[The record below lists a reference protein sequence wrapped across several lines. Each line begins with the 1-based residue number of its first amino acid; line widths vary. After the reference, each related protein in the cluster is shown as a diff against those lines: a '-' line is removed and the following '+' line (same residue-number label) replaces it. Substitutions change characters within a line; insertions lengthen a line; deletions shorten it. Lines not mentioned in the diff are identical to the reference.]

1 MCCSRCAGITAGK
14 HKYTRSPEQKLS
26 DLSKI
31 LFFTHFS
38 LFSINYVQTKKKLK
52 NMETAAWT
60 KETVEDLLF
69 RQYIQGEDVTHLVP
83 PPPKISSDNFLDKYD
98 QATKILFSYVRNGP
112 VAALGAQ
119 NVNTATGKYGG
130 GATPLKPF
138 VGRTPATKP
147 VPPEP
152 TKNFSRTVTPTPTPP
167 TPPPQPSTQP
177 LSPQPSGTALPKSTA
192 ADSSQAYRVK
202 RQRVEWPLNVPTN
215 QMLKSNSR
223 SKVAHLTAKRV
234 AAQQGV
240 DPDLIF
246 MQNSGDLPLNA
257 IFAPFPKALRSV
269 AAVRNAS
276 GDWRADAFTVEEEDA
291 YKSDLGYTTCGPSQC
306 GYGKWLPSQPS

>member
-1 MCCSRCAGITAGK
+1 MDTA
-14 HKYTRSPEQKLS
+14 T
-26 DLSKI
+26 
-31 LFFTHFS
+31 
-38 LFSINYVQTKKKLK
+38 
-52 NMETAAWT
+52 WT
-60 KETVEDLLF
+60 PKTVEDLLF
-69 RQYIQGEDVTHLVP
+69 RQYIQEEDVTRQLP
-83 PPPKISSDNFLDKYD
+83 PPPKVSNENFLEKYD
-98 QATKILFSYVRNGP
+98 QATRILFSYVRNGP
-112 VAALGAQ
+112 VSALASQ
-119 NVNTATGKYGG
+119 NVNTAAGKYGG
-130 GATPLKPF
+130 ATPMKAF

-152 TKNFSRTVTPTPTPP
+152 SKAFSRTATPTPTPP
-167 TPPPQPSTQP
+167 TPPPQPSQP
-177 LSPQPSGTALPKSTA
+177 TSTA
-192 ADSSQAYRVK
+192 SAAPPKGTMESPQAYRVK

-246 MQNSGDLPLNA
+246 MQNSGDLPLHT

-291 YKSDLGYTTCGPSQC
+291 YKSDLGYTTFGPSQC
-306 GYGKWLPSQPS
+306 GYGKWLPSQP

>member
-1 MCCSRCAGITAGK
+1 M
-14 HKYTRSPEQKLS
+14 
-26 DLSKI
+26 D
-31 LFFTHFS
+31 
-38 LFSINYVQTKKKLK
+38 
-52 NMETAAWT
+52 TAAWT
-60 KETVEDLLF
+60 PKTVEDLLF
-69 RQYIQGEDVTHLVP
+69 RQFIQDEDVTRLLP
-83 PPPKISSDNFLDKYD
+83 PPPKVSSENFLDKYD

-112 VAALGAQ
+112 VSALASQ
-119 NVNTATGKYGG
+119 NVNTAAGKYGG
-130 GATPLKPF
+130 VTPMKAF

-147 VPPEP
+147 VPSEP
-152 TKNFSRTVTPTPTPP
+152 TKNFSRTASPVPTQSQ
-167 TPPPQPSTQP
+167 TPPPAPPTSTTPPPS
-177 LSPQPSGTALPKSTA
+177 KSTM
-192 ADSSQAYRVK
+192 DSPQAYRVK

-306 GYGKWLPSQPS
+306 GYGKWLPSQT

>member
-1 MCCSRCAGITAGK
+1 MDTA
-14 HKYTRSPEQKLS
+14 T
-26 DLSKI
+26 
-31 LFFTHFS
+31 
-38 LFSINYVQTKKKLK
+38 
-52 NMETAAWT
+52 WT
-60 KETVEDLLF
+60 PRTVEELLF
-69 RQYIQGEDVTHLVP
+69 HQYIQDEDVSRLLP
-83 PPPKISSDNFLDKYD
+83 PPPKVSSENFLEKYD

-112 VAALGAQ
+112 VSALASQ
-119 NVNTATGKYGG
+119 NVNTAAGSKYGG
-130 GATPLKPF
+130 SAAVKAF

-147 VPPEP
+147 LPPPEP
-152 TKNFSRTVTPTPTPP
+152 AKAFSRTATPTPP
-167 TPPPQPSTQP
+167 PPT
-177 LSPQPSGTALPKSTA
+177 STA
-192 ADSSQAYRVK
+192 APSAMSPPKSGADSPQAYRLK
-202 RQRVEWPLNVPTN
+202 RQRVEWPLSVPTN

-246 MQNSGDLPLNA
+246 MQNSGDLPLDA

-291 YKSDLGYTTCGPSQC
+291 YKNDLGYTTRGPSQC
-306 GYGKWLPSQPS
+306 GYGKWLPSQP

>member
-1 MCCSRCAGITAGK
+1 MS
-14 HKYTRSPEQKLS
+14 
-26 DLSKI
+26 
-31 LFFTHFS
+31 
-38 LFSINYVQTKKKLK
+38 
-52 NMETAAWT
+52 TAAWT
-60 KETVEDLLF
+60 PKTVEDLLF
-69 RQYIQGEDVTHLVP
+69 RQYIQDEDVTRVLP
-83 PPPKISSDNFLDKYD
+83 PPPKVSSENFLDKYD

-112 VAALGAQ
+112 VSALASQ
-119 NVNTATGKYGG
+119 NVNTAAGKYGG
-130 GATPLKPF
+130 ATPVKPF

-152 TKNFSRTVTPTPTPP
+152 SKAFSRTVTPTPTPP
-167 TPPPQPSTQP
+167 TPPPQPQAQP
-177 LSPQPSGTALPKSTA
+177 PQPSSVSPSAPPQSSADLP
-192 ADSSQAYRVK
+192 QAYRVK
-202 RQRVEWPLNVPTN
+202 RPRVEWPLNVPTN

-276 GDWRADAFTVEEEDA
+276 GDWRADAFTAEEESA

>member
-1 MCCSRCAGITAGK
+1 MDTA
-14 HKYTRSPEQKLS
+14 T
-26 DLSKI
+26 
-31 LFFTHFS
+31 
-38 LFSINYVQTKKKLK
+38 
-52 NMETAAWT
+52 WT
-60 KETVEDLLF
+60 PRTVEELLF
-69 RQYIQGEDVTHLVP
+69 RQYIQDEDVSRLLP
-83 PPPKISSDNFLDKYD
+83 PPPKVSSENFLEKYD

-112 VAALGAQ
+112 VSALASQ
-119 NVNTATGKYGG
+119 NVNTAAGSKYGG
-130 GATPLKPF
+130 SAAVKAF

-147 VPPEP
+147 LPPPEP
-152 TKNFSRTVTPTPTPP
+152 AKAFSRTATPTPP
-167 TPPPQPSTQP
+167 PPT
-177 LSPQPSGTALPKSTA
+177 STA
-192 ADSSQAYRVK
+192 APSAMSPPKSGADSPQAYRLK
-202 RQRVEWPLNVPTN
+202 RQRVEWPLSVPTN

-246 MQNSGDLPLNA
+246 MQNSGDLPLDT

-291 YKSDLGYTTCGPSQC
+291 YKNDLGYTTRGPSQC
-306 GYGKWLPSQPS
+306 GYGKWLPSQP